1 VSVDET
7 QLASQVISETTTF
20 SNVQSKRFPTY
31 TWQQSSE
38 KRGTRHPRTSTS
50 RHPPFS
56 MLVIAASPVV
66 AVAAES
72 SPRAA
77 RPSARRSARPASS
90 TAKPVVSER
99 TAFARRLQ
107 RADSK
112 CAPRRRDVRAYAEN
126 DGRGP
131 NPNDVGGVEFGGE
144 MVGVGIFLLI
154 AFQFFVLAFV
164 DFPFQAR

>member
-1 VSVDET
+1 
-7 QLASQVISETTTF
+7 
-20 SNVQSKRFPTY
+20 
-31 TWQQSSE
+31 
-38 KRGTRHPRTSTS
+38 
-50 RHPPFS
+50 

-66 AVAAES
+66 AVAA

-77 RPSARRSARPASS
+77 RPSARRAARPASS
-90 TAKPVVSER
+90 TAKPVFVSER
-99 TAFARRLQ
+99 AAFARRLQ
-107 RADSK
+107 RADPK

>member
-1 VSVDET
+1 
-7 QLASQVISETTTF
+7 
-20 SNVQSKRFPTY
+20 
-31 TWQQSSE
+31 
-38 KRGTRHPRTSTS
+38 
-50 RHPPFS
+50 

-66 AVAAES
+66 AVAA

-77 RPSARRSARPASS
+77 RPSARRAAS
-90 TAKPVVSER
+90 VVSER
-99 TAFARRLQ
+99 AAFARRLQ
-107 RADSK
+107 RADPK

>member
-1 VSVDET
+1 MSVDEVK
-7 QLASQVISETTTF
+7 LASQVISETTTF
-20 SNVQSKRFPTY
+20 SNVQSKSFPTY

-38 KRGTRHPRTSTS
+38 KRGTHHPRTSAS

-66 AVAAES
+66 AVAA

-77 RPSARRSARPASS
+77 RPSARRAARPASS
-90 TAKPVVSER
+90 TAKPVSER
-99 TAFARRLQ
+99 AAFARRLQ
-107 RADSK
+107 RADPK

>member
-1 VSVDET
+1 
-7 QLASQVISETTTF
+7 
-20 SNVQSKRFPTY
+20 
-31 TWQQSSE
+31 
-38 KRGTRHPRTSTS
+38 
-50 RHPPFS
+50 

-66 AVAAES
+66 AVAA

-77 RPSARRSARPASS
+77 RPSARRAAS

-99 TAFARRLQ
+99 AAFARRLQ
-107 RADSK
+107 RADPK

>member
-1 VSVDET
+1 
-7 QLASQVISETTTF
+7 
-20 SNVQSKRFPTY
+20 
-31 TWQQSSE
+31 
-38 KRGTRHPRTSTS
+38 
-50 RHPPFS
+50 

-66 AVAAES
+66 AVAA

-77 RPSARRSARPASS
+77 RPSARRAAR
-90 TAKPVVSER
+90 PVVSER
-99 TAFARRLQ
+99 AAFARRLQ
-107 RADSK
+107 RADPK

>member
-1 VSVDET
+1 
-7 QLASQVISETTTF
+7 
-20 SNVQSKRFPTY
+20 
-31 TWQQSSE
+31 
-38 KRGTRHPRTSTS
+38 
-50 RHPPFS
+50 

-66 AVAAES
+66 AVAA

-77 RPSARRSARPASS
+77 RPSARRAARPASS
-90 TAKPVVSER
+90 TAKPVV
-99 TAFARRLQ
+99 AFARRLQ
-107 RADSK
+107 RADPK